1 MSQDQAV
8 LLMSSYTAD
17 NIQEVNQRRVES
29 SFEANKI
36 DFISIDGALPEN
48 KDVRN
53 ILFGVSEQ
61 RGKVLLRPEELW
73 NNSNN
78 VVCCVLCVVCC
89 VQASTL
95 RCSSRVRMIATS
107 LLDYLR
113 LLKDFWRWVRVV
125 LFYILENI
133 MLISYILM
141 CDFVW

>member
-89 VQASTL
+89 VLCAGKYPQVFIKGADDSYKFVGL
-95 RCSSRVRMIATS
+95 FEAFEGLLEVSECSIVVYFGEYYAYF
-107 LLDYLR
+107 LHLD
-113 LLKDFWRWVRVV
+113 V
-125 LFYILENI
+125 
-133 MLISYILM
+133 
-141 CDFVW
+141 

>member
-113 LLKDFWRWVRVV
+113 LLKDFWR
-125 LFYILENI
+125 
-133 MLISYILM
+133 
-141 CDFVW
+141 